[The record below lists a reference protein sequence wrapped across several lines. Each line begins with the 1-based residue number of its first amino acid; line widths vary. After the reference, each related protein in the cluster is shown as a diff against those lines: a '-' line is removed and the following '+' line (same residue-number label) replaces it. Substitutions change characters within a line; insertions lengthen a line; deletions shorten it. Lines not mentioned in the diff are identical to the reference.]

1 MNNNEKLKKES
12 DKLENEQVNEET
24 LDEVQN
30 DSKSNDNLD
39 DDSKKDYSQKDDDQK
54 NEYKEKFEDLNNKFI
69 RLQADFINYRN
80 RVEREKKSLYAS
92 ATEDI
97 VLQLLP
103 VVDNFERAL
112 NNIEKDN
119 AYYEGIKM
127 IYSQMINVL
136 TNNGLKEIEC
146 LGETFD
152 PNFHHAVF
160 MEECEG
166 KDEGTIIEV
175 LQKGYMLNE
184 KVIRPSMVKVAK

>member
-1 MNNNEKLKKES
+1 MENNEELKKES
-12 DKLENEQVNEET
+12 DKIDNEEVS
-24 LDEVQN
+24 DETQ
-30 DSKSNDNLD
+30 DNLEGTENLED
-39 DDSKKDYSQKDDDQK
+39 DSQKDED
-54 NEYKEKFEDLNNKFI
+54 KEKLQELNNKFI

-97 VLQLLP
+97 ILQLLP
-103 VVDNFERAL
+103 VLDNFERAL

-127 IYSQMINVL
+127 IYNQMINVL

-152 PNFHHAVF
+152 PNFHHAIF
-160 MEECEG
+160 MEECED

>member
-1 MNNNEKLKKES
+1 MENNEELKKES
-12 DKLENEQVNEET
+12 DKIDNEEVS
-24 LDEVQN
+24 DETQ
-30 DSKSNDNLD
+30 DNLEGTENLED
-39 DDSKKDYSQKDDDQK
+39 DSQKDED
-54 NEYKEKFEDLNNKFI
+54 KEKLQELNNKFI

-97 VLQLLP
+97 ILQLLP
-103 VVDNFERAL
+103 VLDNFERAL

-127 IYSQMINVL
+127 IYNQMINVL

-160 MEECEG
+160 MEECED

>member
-1 MNNNEKLKKES
+1 MDNKEELKKDNHELEGDEKL
-12 DKLENEQVNEET
+12 EEI
-24 LDEVQN
+24 
-30 DSKSNDNLD
+30 K
-39 DDSKKDYSQKDDDQK
+39 DDSETNSESEGESQEVD
-54 NEYKEKFEDLNNKFI
+54 EKEKQEDDFKSKFDDLNNKFI

-97 VLQLLP
+97 ILQLLP
-103 VVDNFERAL
+103 VLDNFERAL
-112 NNIEKDN
+112 SNMDKDN
-119 AYYEGIKM
+119 AYYTGIKM
-127 IYSQMINVL
+127 IYDQMVNVL

-146 LGETFD
+146 LGEAFN

-160 MEECEG
+160 MEECED

-175 LQKGYMLNE
+175 LQKGYMLHE